1 MKKISVAALLLA
13 TAAPLTAQ
21 DTPGSEPVW
30 AFETSDIAPD
40 PAFVFGRLANGMR
53 YIVRQNDRPEGTAL
67 VRLHVGSG
75 SLSENE
81 NERGLAHFLEHMAF
95 NGSRR
100 IPEGEMIK
108 LLEREGLAFGADT
121 NATTGFE
128 ATTYKLDL
136 PRADADLLDTAL
148 MIMRETAS
156 ELTLDPEAIDRERGV
171 VLSERRD
178 RNTFGLKNVID
189 SIAFQTPDAR
199 YGNRLPIGVEEV
211 LRNADAATFR
221 AFYER
226 EYVPANT
233 TLVIVGDFAPD
244 VMQAAVEKHFAS
256 WQGAADP
263 AEPVTG
269 PVALDRAGETDI
281 YLDPSLNE
289 QVSITRFRRWEDR
302 PDTQATRRESLL
314 RSIGYAIVNR
324 RLARLARQEDA
335 PFLAAGFGSN
345 DLFEDARTTS
355 LTVNTADGG
364 WDTGMEAAA
373 QTVRTALAFGFSDGE
388 LNEQLART
396 RTALENAVAAA
407 DTRTN
412 AALTGAALALVQNE
426 TIPTAP
432 ADRLAHFEE
441 QVSEITLESVL
452 AAVQADIAPLD
463 DPLVRFVGRT
473 LPDGGEAA
481 LRQKWNAIAAT
492 PVQAAEQREV
502 AAFAYTDFGAPG
514 VVVSDTVDNRLD
526 IRTLVFDNG
535 VRLNLKRTDLSADRI
550 SYRMNLDGGRLL
562 ATRDN
567 PDVLAPTRF
576 VARGGLGE
584 HSQDELATILA
595 GRSVGFDIRPANETF
610 IASGTTTPRDLELQL
625 QLLAAALT
633 DPGYRAE
640 GETLYRRQV
649 ENFYQSLAATPGAA
663 YRNAIG
669 AILSDDDPRFSLT
682 PEPVAAAQSYET
694 LRTVLDDR
702 LATGAIELA
711 LVGDMDED
719 AAIELVAKTL
729 GALPAREPAFQ
740 RREANRDRTFTT
752 DRTTRTVYHD
762 GEADQA
768 AVWFIW
774 PTTDDSD
781 LERLVTLQLLA
792 RVARIELLDELRERL
807 GQAYSPGADHSASR
821 TYPDYGTFTLGSA
834 VDLETLADAR
844 AAIMAVVERLRS
856 EPVPLDRFERA
867 RRPSI
872 EAYDNALK
880 TNGGWMTLVDRAQS
894 KPEDIARF
902 QAARDILTELT
913 PDAVQSVAQQ
923 YLTGEGA
930 LEVQVVPRPAKSE

>member
-1 MKKISVAALLLA
+1 MKKLSLAALLFA

-21 DTPGSEPVW
+21 DTPDSEPVW
-30 AFETSDIAPD
+30 AFENSDIVPD
-40 PAFVFGRLANGMR
+40 PAFVFGRLDNGMR

-95 NGSRR
+95 NGSKR

-121 NATTGFE
+121 NASTGFE

-136 PRADADLLDTAL
+136 PRADADLLDTVL
-148 MIMRETAS
+148 MILRETAS

-171 VLSERRD
+171 ILSERRD

-199 YGNRLPIGVEEV
+199 YGNRLPIGVEQV

-244 VMQAAVEKHFAS
+244 VMQAAIEKHFAS

-289 QVSITRFRRWEDR
+289 QVSVTRFREWTDR
-302 PDTQATRRESLL
+302 PDTQATRRENLL

-324 RLARLARQEDA
+324 RLASLARQEAA
-335 PFLAAGFGSN
+335 PFLSAGFGSS
-345 DLFEDARTTS
+345 DMFEDARATS

-364 WDTGMEAAA
+364 WEVGLEAAA
-373 QTVRTALAFGFSDGE
+373 QTVRTALAFGFSDAE
-388 LNEQLART
+388 LAEQVARS
-396 RTALENAVAAA
+396 RTSLENAVAAA
-407 DTRTN
+407 ETRTN
-412 AALTGAALALVQNE
+412 ATLTGAALALVQNE
-426 TIPTAP
+426 TIPSTP
-432 ADRLAHFEE
+432 EDSLARFEA
-441 QVSEITLESVL
+441 QVGDITTDMVL
-452 AAVQADIAPLD
+452 AALTADAAPLD
-463 DPLVRFVGRT
+463 NPLIRFVGRNAPEGDAAT
-473 LPDGGEAA
+473 LRAA
-481 LRQKWNAIAAT
+481 WNAIAAT
-492 PVQAAEQREV
+492 PPVAMEQQDTT
-502 AAFAYTDFGAPG
+502 AFAYTDFGTPG
-514 VVVSDTVDNRLD
+514 TVASDTVDERLD
-526 IRTLVFDNG
+526 IRTLVFANG

-567 PDVLAPTRF
+567 PDVLALSRF
-576 VARGGLGE
+576 LSRGGLGE
-584 HSQDELATILA
+584 HSQDELTTILA
-595 GRSVGFDIRPANETF
+595 GRSVAMNLRPASETF
-610 IASGTTTPRDLELQL
+610 ISSGTTTPRDLELQL

-649 ENFYQSLAATPGAA
+649 ENFYQSLAATPGSA
-663 YRNAIG
+663 YGNAIG
-669 AILSDDDPRFSLT
+669 NILSDDDPRFSLT
-682 PEPVAAAQSYET
+682 PEPVAAAQTYDT

-702 LATGAIELA
+702 LANGAIELA
-711 LVGDMDED
+711 LVGDIDED
-719 AAIELVAKTL
+719 AAIALVAKTL
-729 GALPAREPAFQ
+729 GALPAREANFQ
-740 RREANRDRTFTT
+740 RREANRDRTFTA
-752 DRTTRTVYHD
+752 DRSARTLYHD

-768 AVWFIW
+768 LLRFVW
-774 PTTDDSD
+774 PTDDDSD
-781 LERLVTLQLLA
+781 LTRMLTLELLA
-792 RVARIELLDELRERL
+792 RVARIELQEELRERL
-807 GQAYSPGADHSASR
+807 GQAYSPGASHSASG
-821 TYPDYGTFTLGSA
+821 TYPGYGTFALGSTL
-834 VDLETLADAR
+834 DLTALPEGRAATLATVD
-844 AAIMAVVERLRS
+844 RLRS
-856 EPVPLDRFERA
+856 TPMDADRIERA
-867 RRPSI
+867 RRPLL
-872 EAYDNALK
+872 ETYDNALK
-880 TNGGWMTLVDRAQS
+880 SNGGWMSLVDRAQS
-894 KPEDIARF
+894 EPEDIARF
-902 QAARDILTELT
+902 QAARGILAGLT
-913 PDAVQSVAQQ
+913 PQAVQAAARQ
-923 YLTGEGA
+923 YLTADGA
-930 LEVQVVPRPAKSE
+930 LEVQVVPRPAENE